1 MTEMEPKKKYDQYMN
16 GGYDALRTAE
26 QESDPAKKTAFAV
39 TAVASF
45 LGALAVNSPLEN
57 TGNKSPGSDPED

>member
-26 QESDPAKKTAFAV
+26 QESDP
-39 TAVASF
+39 S
-45 LGALAVNSPLEN
+45 
-57 TGNKSPGSDPED
+57 